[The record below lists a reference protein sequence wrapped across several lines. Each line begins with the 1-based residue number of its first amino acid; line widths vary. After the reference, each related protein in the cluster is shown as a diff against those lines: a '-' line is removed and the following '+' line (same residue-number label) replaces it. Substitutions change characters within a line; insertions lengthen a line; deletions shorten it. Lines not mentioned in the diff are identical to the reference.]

1 MDELFTQ
8 LFNEYYDD
16 VFRLSYSYSLNIQ
29 DAEDITQ
36 RTFVKLY
43 KHINKFN
50 DDHDYVK
57 RWLFIVAIN
66 DTKSLLKSSWKKKN
80 IYTDEYENFGYK
92 FNDNF
97 DLIISLNKIS
107 KKYRIPLF
115 LYYYEGYSIDEIST
129 LMNIKNSTIKS
140 ILKRGREKLKIELEI
155 GENVK

>member
-8 LFNEYYDD
+8 LFNKYYDD

-36 RTFVKLY
+36 RTFIKLY
-43 KHINKFN
+43 KHINKFQDN
-50 DDHDYVK
+50 DYVK

-66 DTKSLLKSSWKKKN
+66 DTKSLLKSNWKKKN
-80 IYTDEYENFGYK
+80 IYTDELENFGYK
-92 FNDNF
+92 FQDNF
-97 DLIISLNKIS
+97 DLIISLNRTS

-140 ILKRGREKLKIELEI
+140 ILKRGREKLKRELEI
-155 GENVK
+155 DENVK